1 MRRLGVWLRDKPE
14 RLYLLVIALLLSN
27 ILILLLGPQPPSLS
41 LLVAT
46 VVAIFVLAYAWGK
59 RGRSQ

>member
-27 ILILLLGPQPPSLS
+27 ILILLLGPQTPPLS

-46 VVAIFVLAYAWGK
+46 AVAIFVLVYAWGEG
-59 RGRSQ
+59 GRSQ